1 MTPQERDVIAGIFDR
16 LRQAANQPRDPE
28 AERFIADRLR
38 EQPYA
43 VYAMAQS
50 VYVQEQALTSMQ
62 GQIEQLQ
69 AEVEQLRNQPPAPAP
84 AQQSGGFLSGIF
96 GGGASQPA
104 RSGSVPAFPQRG
116 QPQPASPPWGGQPA
130 NQGMAPQQG
139 MGAAPGPWQNPA
151 AQQPPARGGGFMAS
165 ALTTAAGVAGGM
177 VAGNMLMNALGAAR
191 AQRARPSRPRQAP
204 PRTRTPR
211 RTATRPRIPRR
222 PPTSSPRRSL
232 SRSRPIRTPTMT
244 MAAMMTA
251 RAVATTTGPERRI
264 AP

>member
-1 MTPQERDVIAGIFDR
+1 MTMTPQERDVIAGIFDR

-50 VYVQEQALTSMQ
+50 VYIQEQALTSMQ

-69 AEVEQLRNQPPAPAP
+69 AEVEQLRNQPPAAAP

-104 RSGSVPAFPQRG
+104 RSGSVPSFPQRG

-130 NQGMAPQQG
+130 NQGMAPQQ
-139 MGAAPGPWQNPA
+139 AAPGPWQNQA
-151 AQQPPARGGGFMAS
+151 GQQAPARGGGFMAS

-177 VAGNMLMNALGAAR
+177 VAGNMLMNALGGNKSAASE
-191 AQRARPSRPRQAP
+191 AKPAEASTAENKDASQSSDAAKDTQTAADQQPAAEPQQQEPSYQDASYDDGSYDDG
-204 PRTRTPR
+204 
-211 RTATRPRIPRR
+211 A
-222 PPTSSPRRSL
+222 SGGGDDDW
-232 SRSRPIRTPTMT
+232 
-244 MAAMMTA
+244 A
-251 RAVATTTGPERRI
+251 
-264 AP
+264 

>member
-1 MTPQERDVIAGIFDR
+1 MTMTPQERDVIAGIFDR

-104 RSGSVPAFPQRG
+104 RSGSVPSFPQRG
-116 QPQPASPPWGGQPA
+116 QPQPASPPWGSQPGA
-130 NQGMAPQQG
+130 QGAPPQQG
-139 MGAAPGPWQNPA
+139 MAAAPGQWQNPA
-151 AQQPPARGGGFMAS
+151 AQQAPARGGGFMAS

-177 VAGNMLMNALGAAR
+177 VAGNMLMNALGGGKSAASEAKPAEASTAANKDASQNSDAAKDTQTAADQQPAAEPQQ
-191 AQRARPSRPRQAP
+191 AQPE
-204 PRTRTPR
+204 
-211 RTATRPRIPRR
+211 
-222 PPTSSPRRSL
+222 PTYQDANYDDGSYDDGSGGGDDDW
-232 SRSRPIRTPTMT
+232 
-244 MAAMMTA
+244 A
-251 RAVATTTGPERRI
+251 
-264 AP
+264 

>member
-96 GGGASQPA
+96 GGGSSQPA
-104 RSGSVPAFPQRG
+104 RSGSVPSFPQRG
-116 QPQPASPPWGGQPA
+116 QPQPASPPWGGQPG

-139 MGAAPGPWQNPA
+139 TAAAPAPGTWQNQP
-151 AQQPPARGGGFMAS
+151 AQQPPARGGGGFMAS

-177 VAGNMLMNALGAAR
+177 VAGNMLMNALGGNKSAASEAKPAEAST
-191 AQRARPSRPRQAP
+191 AQNKDASQNSDAAKDTQTAADQQPAAEPQQAQP
-204 PRTRTPR
+204 E
-211 RTATRPRIPRR
+211 
-222 PPTSSPRRSL
+222 PTYQDASYDDGSYDDSSGGGDDDW
-232 SRSRPIRTPTMT
+232 
-244 MAAMMTA
+244 A
-251 RAVATTTGPERRI
+251 
-264 AP
+264 